1 MQEPVMLDQRIA
13 DQRLLNFVMTTPRWF
28 FTWSGGLGFVFMLG
42 AVVFLTMLYWGL
54 EFLGYSHPVYW
65 GFLIVNFVFWIG
77 ISHAGVFVSAILR
90 LTQAEFRRPV
100 TRAAEV
106 VTIFS
111 LQAAVLFPLI
121 HSGRPWRTAYW
132 AFPYDFIRG
141 MWPNPRSPLVWDPSA
156 IFTYLTSTI
165 LFVYVALLPD
175 LALARDRSQDPIRR
189 ALFTILA
196 LGFKGSTRQWRIQ
209 AVAGILLSAI
219 ILPIF
224 VSVHSIVSW
233 DFAVTSVPGWHNTV
247 FAPYFVIGAVHS
259 GVSCV
264 VTAMIVM
271 KWAFKLEDFIT
282 RDHIDALARLLI
294 AVATGWLFF
303 LFLDFGFGLY
313 GLEPTEVDTWHRRV
327 WEWPFP
333 IVAIVFIFTAYI
345 IPVPLWLFRSVRRS
359 YGWMF
364 FTTILVN
371 IGMWL
376 ERYILIVPALERK
389 SSLTFTYSTYVPS
402 ISEAILV
409 AASFAFVMVGVLV
422 FSKVVPIM
430 PAVDIKEGMILAR
443 KIKIGRAEV
452 PATIRE

>member
-1 MQEPVMLDQRIA
+1 MQEPVAVSQRTA
-13 DQRLLNFVMTTPRWF
+13 DARLLDFVMRTPRWF
-28 FTWSGGLGFVFMLG
+28 FTWSGGLGLVFMLG

-54 EFLGYSHPVYW
+54 EFLGYAHPVYW

-90 LTQAEFRRPV
+90 LTHAEFRRPV

-106 VTIFS
+106 LTIFS

-141 MWPNPRSPLVWDPSA
+141 MWPNPRSPLVWDPAA

-189 ALFTILA
+189 FLFSVLA

-209 AVAGILLSAI
+209 AIAGILLSAI

-259 GVSCV
+259 GVSAV
-264 VTAMIVM
+264 VTTMIVM
-271 KWAFKLEDFIT
+271 KWAFKLGDFIT
-282 RDHIDALARLLI
+282 RDHLDALARLLI
-294 AVATGWLFF
+294 AVATGWIFF
-303 LFLDFGFGLY
+303 LFLDFAFGLY
-313 GLEPTEVDTWHRRV
+313 GLEPTEVDTWQRRV
-327 WEWPFP
+327 FEWPFP
-333 IVAIVFIFTAYI
+333 IMVIILLLSAYV
-345 IPVPLWLFRSVRRS
+345 IPVPLWLFRAVRRS

-371 IGMWL
+371 VGMWL

-389 SSLTFTYSTYVPS
+389 SSLTFSYSTYIPS
-402 ISEAILV
+402 ISEVILV
-409 AASFAFVMVGVLV
+409 IASFAFVMVGVLV
-422 FSKVVPIM
+422 FAKVLPIM
-430 PAVDIKEGMILAR
+430 PAVDIKEGMILTR
-443 KIKIGRAEV
+443 KMQIGRVQV
-452 PATIRE
+452 PATVRE

>member
-1 MQEPVMLDQRIA
+1 M
-13 DQRLLNFVMTTPRWF
+13 
-28 FTWSGGLGFVFMLG
+28 
-42 AVVFLTMLYWGL
+42 
-54 EFLGYSHPVYW
+54 
-65 GFLIVNFVFWIG
+65 
-77 ISHAGVFVSAILR
+77 
-90 LTQAEFRRPV
+90 
-100 TRAAEV
+100 
-106 VTIFS
+106 
-111 LQAAVLFPLI
+111 
-121 HSGRPWRTAYW
+121 
-132 AFPYDFIRG
+132 
-141 MWPNPRSPLVWDPSA
+141 
-156 IFTYLTSTI
+156 
-165 LFVYVALLPD
+165 
-175 LALARDRSQDPIRR
+175 
-189 ALFTILA
+189 
-196 LGFKGSTRQWRIQ
+196 
-209 AVAGILLSAI
+209 
-219 ILPIF
+219 
-224 VSVHSIVSW
+224 
-233 DFAVTSVPGWHNTV
+233 
-247 FAPYFVIGAVHS
+247 
-259 GVSCV
+259 
-264 VTAMIVM
+264 
-271 KWAFKLEDFIT
+271 
-282 RDHIDALARLLI
+282 
-294 AVATGWLFF
+294 
-303 LFLDFGFGLY
+303 FLDFGFGLY

-345 IPVPLWLFRSVRRS
+345 IPVPLWLFRSVGRS

>member
-1 MQEPVMLDQRIA
+1 MQEPVAVSQRAA
-13 DQRLLNFVMTTPRWF
+13 DARLLDFVMRTPRWF
-28 FTWSGGLGFVFMLG
+28 FTWSGGLGLVFMSG

-54 EFLGYSHPVYW
+54 EFLGYAHPVYW

-90 LTQAEFRRPV
+90 LTHAEFRRPV

-106 VTIFS
+106 LTIFS

-141 MWPNPRSPLVWDPSA
+141 MWPNPRSPLVWDPAA
-156 IFTYLTSTI
+156 IFTYLISTV

-189 ALFTILA
+189 VLFSILA

-209 AVAGILLSAI
+209 AIAGILLSAI

-259 GVSCV
+259 GVSAV
-264 VTAMIVM
+264 VTVMIVM
-271 KWAFKLEDFIT
+271 KWAFKLGDFIT
-282 RDHIDALARLLI
+282 RDHLDALARLLI
-294 AVATGWLFF
+294 AVATGWIFF

-313 GLEPTEVDTWHRRV
+313 GLEPTEVDTWQRRV
-327 WEWPFP
+327 FEWPFP
-333 IVAIVFIFTAYI
+333 IVIITLLLTAYV
-345 IPVPLWLFRSVRRS
+345 IPVPLWLFRAVRRS

-371 IGMWL
+371 VGMWL

-389 SSLTFTYSTYVPS
+389 SSLTFSYSTYIPS
-402 ISEAILV
+402 ISEVILV
-409 AASFAFVMVGVLV
+409 IASFAFVMVGVLV
-422 FSKVVPIM
+422 FAKVVPIM
-430 PAVDIKEGMILAR
+430 PAVDIKEGIILTR
-443 KIKIGRAEV
+443 KMQIGRVQV
-452 PATIRE
+452 PATVRE

>member
-1 MQEPVMLDQRIA
+1 MQEPVVADTKTSNRELLD
-13 DQRLLNFVMTTPRWF
+13 FVFAWPAWF
-28 FTWSGGLGFVFMLG
+28 FAVGGALNGLLVAAFVVVILMLM
-42 AVVFLTMLYWGL
+42 FGL
-54 EFLGYSHPVYW
+54 QFLGYSHPVYW

-77 ISHAGVFVSAILR
+77 VSHAGIMVSAILR
-90 LTQAEFRRPV
+90 LTQAEWRRPV

-106 VTIFS
+106 LTIFS
-111 LQAAVLFPLI
+111 LLTAVQFPLI
-121 HSGRPWRTAYW
+121 HSGRPWRTMYW
-132 AFPYDFIRG
+132 TFPYDWNRG
-141 MWPNPRSPLVWDPSA
+141 AWPNPRSPLVWDPSA

-175 LALARDRSQDPIRR
+175 LALARDRAPNPVSR
-189 ALFTILA
+189 AIYGVLA
-196 LGFKGSTRQWRIQ
+196 MGFRGTTRQWRIQ
-209 AVAGILLSAI
+209 TVAGLLLSAI

-259 GVSCV
+259 GVSAV

-282 RDHIDALARLLI
+282 RDHLDALARLLI

-313 GLEPTEVDTWHRRV
+313 GLEPTEVDTWQRRV
-327 WEWPFP
+327 YEWPFP
-333 IVAIVFIFTAYI
+333 IVIIVFMLTAYV
-345 IPVPLWLFRSVRRS
+345 IPVPLWLFRAVRRS

-389 SSLTFTYSTYVPS
+389 SSLTFTYSTYIPS